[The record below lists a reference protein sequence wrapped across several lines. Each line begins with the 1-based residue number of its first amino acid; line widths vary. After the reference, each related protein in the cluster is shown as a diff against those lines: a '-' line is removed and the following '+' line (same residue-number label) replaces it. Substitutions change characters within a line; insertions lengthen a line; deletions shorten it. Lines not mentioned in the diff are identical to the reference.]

1 MFSCEFCEISK
12 SIFLTECLSATASA
26 FLGAFAGD
34 IFLEGGLCVVFSC
47 GGGGG
52 GGGGLGIGLCLH
64 AVLRFP
70 WYVDLNLKS
79 FGNSEGSSYQ
89 KFLIVDINCALLV
102 VNGTCTNT
110 S

>member
-1 MFSCEFCEISK
+1 MRGV
-12 SIFLTECLSATASA
+12 FLW
-26 FLGAFAGD
+26 
-34 IFLEGGLCVVFSC
+34 GGEL
-47 GGGGG
+47 
-52 GGGGLGIGLCLH
+52 GGLGIGLCLH

>member
-26 FLGAFAGD
+26 FLRAFAGD
-34 IFLEGGLCVVFSC
+34 IFLEGGLCVVFS
-47 GGGGG
+47 
-52 GGGGLGIGLCLH
+52 GIGLCLH
-64 AVLRFP
+64 AVLRVP